1 MSSECKCGFSTD
13 FPSCNGTHKVVQK
26 VREKIASDIEAIVI
40 DKENAMGMKILAS
53 SVARGKSIVIHKEEE

>member
-26 VREKIASDIEAIVI
+26 VREQIASDIEAIVI